1 MVPAWGQRRL
11 TGHCNDRSARSA
23 CGRATPTLPR
33 RSTTSQMC
41 TALPTR
47 APRQHR
53 CIRSESIAHTD
64 GHSYKKKKMFDRA
77 LEYYQRSLRIKEER
91 MGR

>member
-1 MVPAWGQRRL
+1 MGGP
-11 TGHCNDRSARSA
+11 
-23 CGRATPTLPR
+23 PR
-33 RSTTSQMC
+33 RCQDAQQHRKRVRRC
-41 TALPTR
+41 ATR

-53 CIRSESIAHTD
+53 CIRSASIAHTD
-64 GHSYKKKKMFDRA
+64 RHSYKKKKMFDRA